1 MTSNT
6 FWNNEWTDLQKQYWE
21 QLGKFSQNAM
31 GASEP
36 TQPNWMGYDWNKAM
50 TEWWKNIAPGMPD
63 ANKGFI
69 EKILEQ
75 GNAFY
80 RMNEGLINNFDK
92 SHDWSEMLN
101 NVFEKMQSG
110 FANQAEQASGQ
121 MEEGFSKMMGFWQS
135 PMENWRQLSS
145 SVDIN
150 NHFLKNSNLIE
161 KMLDMPGLGYTRED
175 EEQYKQLFQAGLH
188 YQHSMMEYNR
198 HFANMGTLSMTKM
211 KDKVKKYIDSGKQIE
226 SGRTLYDL
234 WVSASEE
241 VYTELTMTPEYAK
254 LHGEL
259 INSQMS
265 VKKKWEAMID
275 QRLGTFNMPT
285 RREVCTLQTRL
296 QESRREVRTLKC
308 EVASLKE
315 QLTEEIEKLKKDLL
329 ASNSNSKSTSSS
341 TATTSTAPSSSTKA
355 VKKKRTV
362 TKKAATKKAAPK
374 KD

>member
-31 GASEP
+31 GSSEP

-121 MEEGFSKMMGFWQS
+121 IEEGFSKMMGFW
-135 PMENWRQLSS
+135 
-145 SVDIN
+145 
-150 NHFLKNSNLIE
+150 
-161 KMLDMPGLGYTRED
+161 
-175 EEQYKQLFQAGLH
+175 
-188 YQHSMMEYNR
+188 
-198 HFANMGTLSMTKM
+198 
-211 KDKVKKYIDSGKQIE
+211 
-226 SGRTLYDL
+226 
-234 WVSASEE
+234 
-241 VYTELTMTPEYAK
+241 
-254 LHGEL
+254 
-259 INSQMS
+259 
-265 VKKKWEAMID
+265 
-275 QRLGTFNMPT
+275 
-285 RREVCTLQTRL
+285 
-296 QESRREVRTLKC
+296 
-308 EVASLKE
+308 
-315 QLTEEIEKLKKDLL
+315 
-329 ASNSNSKSTSSS
+329 
-341 TATTSTAPSSSTKA
+341 
-355 VKKKRTV
+355 
-362 TKKAATKKAAPK
+362 
-374 KD
+374 